1 MAQSLSKIH
10 IRMNAFALPGRTTQH
25 IHTIPRVSLCLP
37 WAMRSLGFQP
47 ARFAPL
53 TVSSACPLRLPWAM
67 RSLGFAMHYWLHLS
81 NSSML
86 DCIRFERSFSPF
98 ETKSETLVIPSSVSH
113 ARGIYLLDRFLLVA
127 TKLID
132 NCEGDRCPVVVNLH
146 TVVLVALHGAG
157 VV

>member
-25 IHTIPRVSLCLP
+25 IHTIPRVSLRLP
-37 WAMRSLGFQP
+37 WAMRLLGFQP

-67 RSLGFAMHYWLHLS
+67 RLLGFAMHYWLHLS

-98 ETKSETLVIPSSVSH
+98 ETKSETLVKTICNRRRRSAPPTPLKCCFESKKCKITCMNSKDIIP
-113 ARGIYLLDRFLLVA
+113 L
-127 TKLID
+127 
-132 NCEGDRCPVVVNLH
+132 
-146 TVVLVALHGAG
+146 
-157 VV
+157 

>member
-1 MAQSLSKIH
+1 MAKSLSKIH

-67 RSLGFAMHYWLHLS
+67 CLLGLQPTL
-81 NSSML
+81 
-86 DCIRFERSFSPF
+86 P
-98 ETKSETLVIPSSVSH
+98 KSETLGFDHYRCKKGERHPSALPNSPWQ
-113 ARGIYLLDRFLLVA
+113 RCRR
-127 TKLID
+127 
-132 NCEGDRCPVVVNLH
+132 EGDRRGSLQLQCCFLQRYGS
-146 TVVLVALHGAG
+146 TSRIFAADMKM
-157 VV
+157 

>member
-98 ETKSETLVIPSSVSH
+98 ETKSETLVKTICNRRRRSAPPTSLKCCFESTKCKITCMNSKDIIP
-113 ARGIYLLDRFLLVA
+113 L
-127 TKLID
+127 
-132 NCEGDRCPVVVNLH
+132 
-146 TVVLVALHGAG
+146 
-157 VV
+157 

>member
-25 IHTIPRVSLCLP
+25 IHTIPRVSLRLP

-98 ETKSETLVIPSSVSH
+98 ETKSETLVKTIRNRRRRSAPPTPLKCCFESKKCKITCMNSKDIIP
-113 ARGIYLLDRFLLVA
+113 L
-127 TKLID
+127 
-132 NCEGDRCPVVVNLH
+132 
-146 TVVLVALHGAG
+146 
-157 VV
+157 

>member
-25 IHTIPRVSLCLP
+25 IHTIPRVSLRLP
-37 WAMRSLGFQP
+37 WALRSLGFQP
-47 ARFAPL
+47 ARLAPL

-98 ETKSETLVIPSSVSH
+98 ETKSETLVKTIRNRRRRSAPPTPLKCCFESKKCKITCMNSKDIIP
-113 ARGIYLLDRFLLVA
+113 L
-127 TKLID
+127 
-132 NCEGDRCPVVVNLH
+132 
-146 TVVLVALHGAG
+146 
-157 VV
+157 